1 MGVAPEGEQGFR
13 PSDSGFT
20 SAKEVMAPDL
30 PVPPPVKHLLRGL
43 PSPDAVSAP
52 EPRIVE
58 LERREDMPLDEVL
71 AQARENMP
79 TAEVGPRKP

>member
-13 PSDSGFT
+13 LSDSGFR

-30 PVPPPVKHLLRGL
+30 PVPPSVTHLLRGL

-71 AQARENMP
+71 AEARSNMP
-79 TAEVGPRKP
+79 SAEMGPQKP